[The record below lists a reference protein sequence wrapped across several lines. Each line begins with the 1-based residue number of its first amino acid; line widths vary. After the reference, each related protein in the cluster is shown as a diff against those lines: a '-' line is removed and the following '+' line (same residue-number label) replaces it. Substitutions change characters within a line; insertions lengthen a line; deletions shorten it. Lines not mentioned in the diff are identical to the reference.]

1 VPDEEPLTC
10 VDLFAGA
17 GGLAWAFTG
26 LGSALS
32 RLLRRTSGRQLHLL
46 ATSLRATVV
55 VAHIRQVTNRDLV
68 GVGAR
73 RTDVL
78 IGGPPCRG
86 FSHSNVNN
94 RVAVSGVFPAGT
106 VL

>member
-17 GGLAWAFTG
+17 RGLAWAFTG

-55 VAHIRQVTNRDLV
+55 VADIRQVTNR
-68 GVGAR
+68 
-73 RTDVL
+73 
-78 IGGPPCRG
+78 IW
-86 FSHSNVNN
+86 S
-94 RVAVSGVFPAGT
+94 VSGLAEPCAHWRSALPAIFAQQRQQQRPQGST
-106 VL
+106 